1 MSSRPSNPVTSP
13 WITRG
18 FKAFRR
24 GTFGNGGQNL
34 YVSRAGVLQR
44 IHQFDLDR
52 DGHVDLVFCNS
63 QDHGE
68 KPPVSVYE
76 DALGRADC
84 RFLPSDGGRTGAVA
98 DLNGDGYDDLVVGMF
113 YNGIRRDLNA
123 YLYYGGPDGYGE
135 GRVQYLPAPYCT
147 SVAAG
152 DFNGDG
158 KPDLAFVSDGR
169 LRLFYQTALGFE
181 PKGFRDLDAA
191 ADQVAADQVE
201 AGDLDGDGCADLVVR
216 DREGKVSVCWGGP
229 DGIDPNR
236 SLKIPIDADPP
247 DTRASAS
254 ADTEH
259 GGYSED
265 VDPAASAD
273 TEHGGYPEDVDPA
286 VPLVSVVRI
295 HATPHVFVARSDAAW
310 LVPFHAGREPGAP
323 ARLSCR
329 NAFAIAAGDVDGDGR
344 TDLVVA
350 CVDRHDGSECSWL
363 YHGAVD
369 GFGDGR
375 RTPIPSRNACD
386 AVVGDLDGDGR
397 CEIVICQTHTP
408 ESYTSNS
415 LAYRWNGEGWSG
427 EGLSAPRALE
437 THDARRV
444 LLARSPGDPVPRVVF
459 INQFSRNLRG
469 DIPVYVYHGGPD
481 GFAPERR
488 QEVPGWGAVEALRCD
503 VNDDGFPDL
512 VLANASENS
521 VGQDPGSYVYFNRAG
536 RFGSK
541 PDLRLPTVRAH
552 GVCCADLDRDGYLDL
567 VFCGFDNPD
576 IVVFYGG
583 PDGYDA
589 HRMDRIRLEHEGVAY
604 RNPRWIFLVDL
615 DGDGWLDLVVPQ
627 IADDYSFILWGG
639 PEGYAMDRCQVLS
652 VWHGACARAADL
664 NGNGYP
670 DLVIGGHEPSHGA
683 PHDSFVH
690 IYWNGPDGLRED
702 RRTLLPGNAVN
713 AMSIVD
719 FNGDGLLDLFIC
731 SYHDNRVRDIDSY
744 IYWNRSG
751 RGFSADDRTRL
762 FTHSASGCVAADFNG
777 NGHVDLAIAYHKV
790 EGDHVGHSAVWW
802 NGPDGFDAGRVTK
815 LPTTGPHGMT
825 AVQPGNMLD
834 AGPEEYYVSAPHE
847 ISAGSTVNGIAWEAE
862 CGPGTWVRAQVRWAE
877 SMEALEHGAWA
888 GPDGEDSW
896 YEEPRP
902 AAVPGAGPWV
912 QYRLALGAANG
923 GGTPRVTEVRVGI
936 D

>member
-1 MSSRPSNPVTSP
+1 MSSEPSLSVSSP

-18 FKAFRR
+18 FEAFRR

-63 QDHGE
+63 QNHGE
-68 KPPVSVYE
+68 KPPVTVYR
-76 DALGRADC
+76 DVLGRTSA
-84 RFLPSDGGRTGAVA
+84 RFLPSDGSRTGVVA

-123 YLYYGGPDGYGE
+123 FLYYGGADGFGE
-135 GRVQYLPAPYCT
+135 GRMQYLPVPYCT

-152 DFNGDG
+152 DFDGDG
-158 KPDLAFVSDGR
+158 MPDLAFVSGGKV
-169 LRLFYQTALGFE
+169 RLFRQTVLGFE
-181 PKGFRDLDAA
+181 PKGFRDLEIA
-191 ADQVAADQVE
+191 ADQVASA
-201 AGDLDGDGCADLVVR
+201 DLDGDGYADLAVR
-216 DREGKVSVCWGGP
+216 DTEGKVRVYWGGP
-229 DGIDPNR
+229 DGIVPGR
-236 SLKIPIDADPP
+236 STTIPIETDRPE
-247 DTRASAS
+247 ASR
-254 ADTEH
+254 
-259 GGYSED
+259 
-265 VDPAASAD
+265 P
-273 TEHGGYPEDVDPA
+273 EHGGYPEETDPA

-295 HATPHVFVARSDAAW
+295 HDTPHVFVARTDAVYLA
-310 LVPFHAGREPGAP
+310 PFNGGREPGAP
-323 ARLSCR
+323 VRLSCR

-350 CVDRHDGSECSWL
+350 CRDQHNGAECSWL
-363 YHGAVD
+363 YHGTED

-375 RTPIPSRNACD
+375 RTAIPSRFACD
-386 AVVGDLDGDGR
+386 AAVDDLDGDGVA
-397 CEIVICQTHTP
+397 EVVICQTHTP
-408 ESYTSNS
+408 DSYTSES
-415 LAYRWNGEGWSG
+415 LVYRWTA
-427 EGLSAPRALE
+427 EGLSEPRALE

-444 LLARSPGDPVPRVVF
+444 LLVRSPGDPMPRVVF
-459 INQFSRNLRG
+459 INQFSRNLMG

-488 QEVPGWGAVEALRCD
+488 QEVPGWGAIEALRCD
-503 VNDDGFPDL
+503 LDDDGYPDL
-512 VLANASENS
+512 ILANASENS
-521 VGQDPGSYVYFNRAG
+521 VRQDPGSYVYINAAG
-536 RFGSK
+536 RFGRE
-541 PDLRLPTVRAH
+541 PDMRLPTVRAH
-552 GVCCADLDRDGYLDL
+552 GVCCADLDRDGHLDL

-576 IVVFYGG
+576 IVIFYGG

-589 HRMDRIRLEHEGVAY
+589 ERMDRIRLEYEGVVY

-639 PEGYAMDRCQVLS
+639 PEGFGMDRCQVLS

-670 DLVIGGHEPSHGA
+670 DLVIGGHEPSHGV

-713 AMSIVD
+713 AMSIMD

-762 FTHSASGCVAADFNG
+762 FTHSASGCVAADFDG
-777 NGHVDLAIAYHKV
+777 DGSVDLAIAYHKV

-802 NGPDGFDAGRVTK
+802 NGPDGFDARRVTK

-825 AVQPGNMLD
+825 ALQPGNILD

-847 ISAGSTVNGIAWEAE
+847 IPAGKSVTGLDWAAD
-862 CGPGTWVRAQVRWAE
+862 CGPGTWVRAQVRWAD
-877 SMEALEHGAWA
+877 SVRVLERAAWH
-888 GPDGEDSW
+888 GPDGEDTW
-896 YEEPRP
+896 YEAPQS
-902 AAVPGAGPWV
+902 VSVSGAGPWV

-923 GGTPRVTEVRVGI
+923 GGTPRVTEVRLEI
-936 D
+936 E

>member
-1 MSSRPSNPVTSP
+1 MAMSSEPSPSVSSP

-18 FKAFRR
+18 FEGFRR

-63 QDHGE
+63 QNHGE
-68 KPPVSVYE
+68 KPPVTVYQ
-76 DALGRADC
+76 DVLGQTSD
-84 RFLPSDGGRTGAVA
+84 RFLPSDGSRTGVVA

-123 YLYYGGPDGYGE
+123 FLYYGGADGFGE
-135 GRVQYLPAPYCT
+135 GRMQYLPVPYCT

-152 DFNGDG
+152 DFDGDG
-158 KPDLAFVSDGR
+158 KPDLAFVSDGKV
-169 LRLFYQTALGFE
+169 RLFRQTALGFE
-181 PKGFRDLDAA
+181 PKGFRVLDIN
-191 ADQVAADQVE
+191 ADQVSSA
-201 AGDLDGDGCADLVVR
+201 DLDGDGYADLAVR
-216 DREGKVSVCWGGP
+216 DTEGKVRVYWGGP
-229 DGIDPNR
+229 DGIVPGR
-236 SLKIPIDADPP
+236 STTIPIETDR
-247 DTRASAS
+247 TEASR
-254 ADTEH
+254 
-259 GGYSED
+259 
-265 VDPAASAD
+265 P
-273 TEHGGYPEDVDPA
+273 EHGGYPEEIDPA

-295 HATPHVFVARSDAAW
+295 HDTPHVFVARTDAVYLA
-310 LVPFHAGREPGAP
+310 PFKDGREPGAP
-323 ARLSCR
+323 VRLSCR

-350 CVDRHDGSECSWL
+350 CRDQHNEAECSWL
-363 YHGAVD
+363 YHGTED

-375 RTPIPSRNACD
+375 RTAIPSRFACD
-386 AVVGDLDGDGR
+386 AAVDDLDGDGVA
-397 CEIVICQTHTP
+397 ELVICQTHTP
-408 ESYTSNS
+408 ASYTSES
-415 LAYRWNGEGWSG
+415 LVYRWTA

-444 LLARSPGDPVPRVVF
+444 LLARSPDDPLPRVVF
-459 INQFSRNLRG
+459 INQFSRNLMG

-488 QEVPGWGAVEALRCD
+488 QEIPGWGAVEALRCD
-503 VNDDGFPDL
+503 LDDDGYPDL
-512 VLANASENS
+512 ILANASENS
-521 VGQDPGSYVYFNRAG
+521 VRQDPGSYVYLNSAG
-536 RFGSK
+536 RFGSE
-541 PDLRLPTVRAH
+541 PDMRLPTVRAH
-552 GVCCADLDRDGYLDL
+552 GVCCADLDRDGHLDL

-576 IVVFYGG
+576 IVIFYGG

-589 HRMDRIRLEHEGVAY
+589 DCMDRIRLEYEGVVY

-627 IADDYSFILWGG
+627 IADNYSFILWGG
-639 PEGYAMDRCQVLS
+639 PEGFAMDRCQVLS

-670 DLVIGGHEPSHGA
+670 DLVIGGHEPSHGV

-713 AMSIVD
+713 AMSIMD

-744 IYWNRSG
+744 IYWNRPG

-762 FTHSASGCVAADFNG
+762 FTHSASGCVAADFDG
-777 NGHVDLAIAYHKV
+777 DGRVDLAIAYHKV

-802 NGPDGFDAGRVTK
+802 NGPDGFDARRVTK

-825 AVQPGNMLD
+825 AVQPGNILD

-847 ISAGSTVNGIAWEAE
+847 VPAGKSVTGLDWEAE
-862 CGPGTWVRAQVRWAE
+862 CGPGTWVRAQVRSAD
-877 SMEALEHGAWA
+877 SVRALARSAWHGPA
-888 GPDGEDSW
+888 GEDTW
-896 YEEPRP
+896 YETPQP
-902 AAVPGAGPWV
+902 VSVSGAGPWV

-923 GGTPRVTEVRVGI
+923 GGSPRVTEVRLEI
-936 D
+936 E

>member
-1 MSSRPSNPVTSP
+1 MSSQPSTSVSSS

-18 FKAFRR
+18 FEAFRR

-63 QDHGE
+63 QNHGE
-68 KPPVSVYE
+68 KPPVTVYR
-76 DALGRADC
+76 DVLGRTTS
-84 RFLPSDGGRTGAVA
+84 RFLPSDGGRTGVVA

-123 YLYYGGPDGYGE
+123 YLYYGGPDGFGE
-135 GRVQYLPAPYCT
+135 RRMQYLPVPYCT

-152 DFNGDG
+152 DFDGDG
-158 KPDLAFVSDGR
+158 KPDLAFVSDGGV
-169 LRLFYQTALGFE
+169 RLFRQTALGFE
-181 PKGFRDLDAA
+181 PKGFKDLDVE
-191 ADQVAADQVE
+191 ADQVVSA
-201 AGDLDGDGCADLVVR
+201 DLDGDGYADLVVR
-216 DREGKVSVCWGGP
+216 TEEGWVCVYWGSSDGLDPDRSSTVPVEP
-229 DGIDPNR
+229 DP
-236 SLKIPIDADPP
+236 
-247 DTRASAS
+247 
-254 ADTEH
+254 
-259 GGYSED
+259 SED
-265 VDPAASAD
+265 PVS
-273 TEHGGYPEDVDPA
+273 EHGGYPEDIDPA
-286 VPLVSVVRI
+286 VPLVSIVRI
-295 HATPHVFVARSDAAW
+295 QAVPHVFVARSGAVF
-310 LVPFHAGREPGAP
+310 LVPFDPGREAGAP
-323 ARLSCR
+323 LRLSCR
-329 NAFAIAAGDVDGDGR
+329 YALAIAAGDLDGDGR

-350 CVDRHDGSECSWL
+350 CRDPHNGSACSWV
-363 YHGAVD
+363 YPGTEE
-369 GFGDGR
+369 GFGEDR
-375 RTPIPSRNACD
+375 RTAIPGRYACD
-386 AVVGDLDGDGR
+386 AIVDDLDGDGR
-397 CEIVICQTHTP
+397 PEIIICQTHTP
-408 ESYTSNS
+408 ESYTSES
-415 LAYRWNGEGWSG
+415 LVYRWSED
-427 EGLSAPRALE
+427 GLSTPYALE

-444 LLARSPGDPVPRVVF
+444 LLARSPDDPLPQAIF
-459 INQFSRNLRG
+459 INQFSRNLMG

-481 GFAPERR
+481 GFSEENR

-503 VNDDGFPDL
+503 LNDDGLPDL
-512 VLANASENS
+512 ILANASENS
-521 VGQDPGSYVYFNRAG
+521 VRRDPGSYAYFNDKG
-536 RFGSK
+536 RFGTE
-541 PDLRLPTVRAH
+541 PDVRLPTVRAH

-576 IVVFYGG
+576 IVTFYGG
-583 PDGYDA
+583 PDGFDP
-589 HRMDRIRLEHEGVAY
+589 DRTERIKLEYEGVVY
-604 RNPRWIFLVDL
+604 KDPRWIFLVDL

-639 PEGYAMDRCQVLS
+639 PAGFGMDRCQALS

-664 NGNGYP
+664 SGNGYP
-670 DLVIGGHEPSHGA
+670 DLVIGGHEPSHGV

-713 AMSIVD
+713 AMSIMD

-751 RGFSADDRTRL
+751 GGFSAEDRTRL
-762 FTHSASGCVAADFNG
+762 FTHSASGCVAGDFNG

-802 NGPDGFDAGRVTK
+802 NGPDGFDARGVTR

-825 AVQPGNMLD
+825 AVQPGNVLD
-834 AGPEEYYVSAPHE
+834 AGPEEYYVSTPYLLPE
-847 ISAGSTVNGIAWEAE
+847 GSSITGIAWEAE
-862 CGPGTWVRAQVRWAE
+862 NGPGTRVRAQVRSADSE
-877 SMEALEHGAWA
+877 ETLGRAAWQ
-888 GPDGEDSW
+888 GPQGEDTW
-896 YEEPRP
+896 YETPQP
-902 AAVPGAGPWV
+902 VSVPCAGSWI

-923 GGTPRVTEVRVGI
+923 GSTPRVTEVRFEI

>member
-1 MSSRPSNPVTSP
+1 MSSRPSISVSSP

-18 FKAFRR
+18 FEAFRQ
-24 GTFGNGGQNL
+24 GAFGNGGQNL
-34 YVSRAGVLQR
+34 YVSRSGVLQR

-52 DGHVDLVFCNS
+52 DGHLDLVFCNS
-63 QDHGE
+63 QNHGE

-76 DALGRADC
+76 DALGRAGC
-84 RFLPSDGGRTGAVA
+84 RFIPSDGGRTGVVA
-98 DLNGDGYDDLVVGMF
+98 DLNGDGHDDLVVGMF

-123 YLYYGGPDGYGE
+123 YLYYGGPAGYGE

-158 KPDLAFVSDGR
+158 KPDLAFVSDGK

-181 PKGFRDLDAA
+181 PKGYRDLEVAVDQVAV
-191 ADQVAADQVE
+191 DQVAA
-201 AGDLDGDGCADLVVR
+201 ADLDGDGYADLVVR
-216 DREGKVSVCWGGP
+216 DKVGKVMVCWGGP
-229 DGIDPNR
+229 DGIDPDR
-236 SLKIPIDADPP
+236 TATIPIDVDPP
-247 DTRASAS
+247 EAPGP
-254 ADTEH
+254 EH
-259 GGYSED
+259 GGYTEGI
-265 VDPAASAD
+265 DPPDHRDSD
-273 TEHGGYPEDVDPA
+273 HEGYPEDIDPA
-286 VPLVSVVRI
+286 VPLISVLRI
-295 HATPHVFVARSDAAW
+295 NAALHVFVARSEGAC
-310 LVPFHAGREPGAP
+310 LVPFNAGREPGEP

-329 NAFAIAAGDVDGDGR
+329 NAFALAAGDVDGDGR
-344 TDLVVA
+344 SDLVVA
-350 CVDRHDGSECSWL
+350 CMDRHDGLECSWL
-363 YHGAVD
+363 YHGAED
-369 GFGDGR
+369 GFSDGR
-375 RTPIPSRNACD
+375 RTAIPTRNACD
-386 AVVGDLDGDGR
+386 AAVGDLDGDGR
-397 CEIVICQTHTP
+397 DEIVICQTHTP
-408 ESYTSNS
+408 ESYTSES
-415 LAYRWNGEGWSG
+415 LAYRWTGG
-427 EGLSAPRALE
+427 GLSAPRALE

-444 LLARSPGDPVPRVVF
+444 LLARSPGDPMARVVF

-469 DIPVYVYHGGPD
+469 DIPVYVYPGGPD

-503 VNDDGFPDL
+503 VNDDGLPDL

-521 VGQDPGSYVYFNRAG
+521 VRDDPGSYVYFNRG
-536 RFGSK
+536 GTFGSK

-567 VFCGFDNPD
+567 VFCGFDNPN
-576 IVVFYGG
+576 IVIFYGG
-583 PDGYDA
+583 PDGYDSE
-589 HRMDRIRLEHEGVAY
+589 RMDRIRLVYEEVVY

-639 PEGYAMDRCQVLS
+639 PEGFGMDRCQVLS

-664 NGNGYP
+664 SGNGYP

-713 AMSIVD
+713 AMSIMD

-744 IYWNRSG
+744 VYWNRPG
-751 RGFSADDRTRL
+751 RGFTSDDRTRL
-762 FTHSASGCVAADFNG
+762 FTHSASGCVAADFDG
-777 NGHVDLAIAYHKV
+777 DGHVDLAIAYHKV

-802 NGPDGFDAGRVTK
+802 NGPGGFDARRVTK

-834 AGPEEYYVSAPHE
+834 TGPEEYYVSAPRE
-847 ISAGSTVNGIAWEAE
+847 MPAGKSVTAIDWEAD
-862 CGPGTWVRAQVRWAE
+862 CGPGTWVRAQIRWAE
-877 SMEALEHGAWA
+877 SAEALEHATWR
-888 GPDGEDSW
+888 GPDGEDAW
-896 YEEPRP
+896 YEQPRTVSAP
-902 AAVPGAGPWV
+902 DAGPWV
-912 QYRLALGAANG
+912 QYRLALGAGNG
-923 GGTPRVTEVRVGI
+923 GGTPRVTEVRFETA
-936 D
+936 